1 MHLDGD
7 IILYDLLLMHLLE
20 KFDTATFFLC
30 KAVSCL

>member
-20 KFDTATFFLC
+20 KFDTATFFC